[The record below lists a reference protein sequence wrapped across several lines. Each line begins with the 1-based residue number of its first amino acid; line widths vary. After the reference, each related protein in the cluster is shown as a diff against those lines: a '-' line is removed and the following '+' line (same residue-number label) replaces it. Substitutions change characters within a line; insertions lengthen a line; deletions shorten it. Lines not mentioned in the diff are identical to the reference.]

1 MTVAMKV
8 RFDMKWA
15 ILSFVVLVLASCQNK
30 DQSLDPTLTGF
41 FPEDTG
47 EVRKPAQ
54 FAEVMAAS
62 GARADATLS
71 KHHFDG
77 NALNSLGEEKLAL
90 MLKDDHA
97 PTPLTVYLNLDEKA
111 ATAKGRQAAVVDF
124 LKDKGLSERQI
135 EVVYGYNPAAW
146 SPAAEPL
153 SKKGR
158 TDSGASGGQNGD
170 AGASA
175 GGAGGGAGG
184 TSGGGGGGA
193 SGGGGGLFTDS
204 K

>member
-1 MTVAMKV
+1 
-8 RFDMKWA
+8 MKWA
-15 ILSFVVLVLASCQNK
+15 MLTFVVLVLASCQNK
-30 DQSLDPTLTGF
+30 EQSLDPTLTGF

-124 LKDKGLSERQI
+124 LKDKGLTERQI
-135 EVVYGYNPAAW
+135 EVVYGYNPSAW
-146 SPAAEPL
+146 SPAADPL
-153 SKKGR
+153 SKKSKAETG
-158 TDSGASGGQNGD
+158 TTGGGGQNGD

-175 GGAGGGAGG
+175 AATGGGAGG
-184 TSGGGGGGA
+184 TSGGGGGSST
-193 SGGGGGLFTDS
+193 SGGGGGLFSDS